1 MLHKES
7 FAFFCLLLLVCLGV
21 GCGSTPIPPQ
31 FRPQVTSQ
39 TDNFQFQAGA
49 TNYTSMLTY
58 TWQNTGDASTIEQGS
73 TIALGSG
80 SVTIKD
86 AAGSEVYSADLKQ
99 NGTFTSQP
107 GTAGQWTVVVK
118 LTKVT
123 GMLSFRAQKV

>member
-1 MLHKES
+1 MLHKEWV
-7 FAFFCLLLLVCLGV
+7 AFFCLLSFACLGT

-31 FRPQVTSQ
+31 FHPQVTIQ
-39 TDNFQFQAGA
+39 ADNFQFQAGA
-49 TNYTSMLTY
+49 TNYTNTLTY
-58 TWQNTGDASTIEQGS
+58 SWENSGDVSTIEQGS

-86 AAGSEVYSADLKQ
+86 AAGSEVYSAELAP
-99 NGTFTSQP
+99 NGKFTSQA

-123 GMLSFRAQKV
+123 GTLNFRAQKM